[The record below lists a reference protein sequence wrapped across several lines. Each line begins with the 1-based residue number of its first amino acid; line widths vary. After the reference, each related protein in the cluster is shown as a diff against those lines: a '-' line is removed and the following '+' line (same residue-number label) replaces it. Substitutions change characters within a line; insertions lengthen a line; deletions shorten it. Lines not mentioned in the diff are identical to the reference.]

1 MFASD
6 KPALWKGRAVALYE
20 IHYDEDGNPKAWQEG
35 AGDGSLV
42 WYGKLTDEID
52 YEGEHAVMLRC
63 DGPDSWL
70 RRQLNSARPDRPIKV
85 QNASISLDD
94 ARELQRIAET
104 GSISAAGRE
113 MGMSYKR
120 AWSLVETM
128 NAMFE
133 APLVDS
139 ARGGP
144 GGGGATLTETGQR
157 VLALYRR
164 IEADASA
171 AAAPSVAALKAL
183 LRNGPG

>member
-1 MFASD
+1 MTQTGPRLRI
-6 KPALWKGRAVALYE
+6 KLRLE
-20 IHYDEDGNPKAWQEG
+20 YDSPLILGPGKAELL
-35 AGDGSLV
+35 SR
-42 WYGKLTDEID
+42 ID
-52 YEGEHAVMLRC
+52 RL
-63 DGPDSWL
+63 
-70 RRQLNSARPDRPIKV
+70 
-85 QNASISLDD
+85 
-94 ARELQRIAET
+94 
-104 GSISAAGRE
+104 GSISAAARE